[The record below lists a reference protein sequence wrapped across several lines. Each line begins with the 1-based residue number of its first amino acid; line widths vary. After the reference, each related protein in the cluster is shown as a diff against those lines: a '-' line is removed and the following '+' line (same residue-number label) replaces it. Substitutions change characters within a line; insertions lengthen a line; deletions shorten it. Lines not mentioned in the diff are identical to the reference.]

1 VRDVRLQTM
10 ASSRT
15 RAGDAKAIKALEVKL
30 SLAVPV
36 AQYAPRFE
44 DQRLAASDR
53 LPDLLGDLLVP
64 QAAELAQR
72 DRDAAGA
79 PRATRGL

>member
-1 VRDVRLQTM
+1 MRDVRLQTM

-36 AQYAPRFE
+36 AQHAPVGERSCAGKAGKY
-44 DQRLAASDR
+44 DSGPSRL
-53 LPDLLGDLLVP
+53 LIGHPPKFCFL
-64 QAAELAQR
+64 
-72 DRDAAGA
+72 
-79 PRATRGL
+79 